1 MPVSFRRLNCHHV
14 TCPGGFLHLL
24 GHVDILPRRSAT
36 RAGLSRSSEAK
47 ATAQQYRV
55 SELVLPSISVSWNTH
70 QFKSKSSCIITQVVS
85 PCCNPQIQPAVP
97 QADKP
102 DHRTNQL
109 DHRTNQLDHRGHAVP
124 LMGQRKAAKPKAGQ
138 HQDTVAQL
146 PPLQQ
151 PAAAMDTAG
160 APPAPAAAAG
170 MPAPPDVTLG
180 TLQQLE
186 EKKKRLGHQLK
197 DVERQVRRGLVVWD
211 T

>member
-1 MPVSFRRLNCHHV
+1 MQGYHAAAKQKQQHSSTESQNLSFPLSQSLGIQSIQIKVLLHHH
-14 TCPGGFLHLL
+14 TSSEPLL
-24 GHVDILPRRSAT
+24 QPSDPACSAT
-36 RAGLSRSSEAK
+36 GR
-47 ATAQQYRV
+47 
-55 SELVLPSISVSWNTH
+55 
-70 QFKSKSSCIITQVVS
+70 
-85 PCCNPQIQPAVP
+85 
-97 QADKP
+97 QAS
-102 DHRTNQL
+102 
-109 DHRTNQLDHRGHAVP
+109 TNQLDHRGPAVP
-124 LMGQRKAAKPKAGQ
+124 LMGQRKAAKPKSGQ
-138 HQDTVAQL
+138 HQDTAAQL

>member
-1 MPVSFRRLNCHHV
+1 
-14 TCPGGFLHLL
+14 
-24 GHVDILPRRSAT
+24 
-36 RAGLSRSSEAK
+36 
-47 ATAQQYRV
+47 
-55 SELVLPSISVSWNTH
+55 
-70 QFKSKSSCIITQVVS
+70 
-85 PCCNPQIQPAVP
+85 
-97 QADKP
+97 
-102 DHRTNQL
+102 
-109 DHRTNQLDHRGHAVP
+109 
-124 LMGQRKAAKPKAGQ
+124 MGQRKAAKPKSGQ
-138 HQDTVAQL
+138 HQDTAAQL